1 MYNIDFDIK
10 KTKLCEVIADK
21 LEAMILSDST
31 KIEQKLPSE
40 QSLASSF
47 GVSRPIIR
55 EALALLKARGLI
67 TPKNGEGS
75 FISNPTVENLT
86 QTINR
91 MVHMQNINPLNI
103 FSVRITLE
111 IMSVRLASEIAV
123 KNDIETLTVIND
135 RMRECAGDIDKRTE
149 LDVFFHAQIA
159 EISGNPLLAIFVNSL
174 ATLLLPIIKKS
185 LLVPGASED
194 GILYHTKII
203 EILKTHDPDAAAD
216 IIRNHLTLSMRNYES
231 MEG

>member
-1 MYNIDFDIK
+1 MYDIDFDIK

-21 LEAMILSDST
+21 LEAMILSDSS
-31 KIEQKLPSE
+31 KVEQKLPSE
-40 QSLASSF
+40 QSLASGF

-55 EALALLKARGLI
+55 EALVLLKARGLI

-75 FISNPTVENLT
+75 FISNPTIENLT

-91 MVHMQNINPLNI
+91 MVHMQNISPLNI
-103 FSVRITLE
+103 FSIRITLE
-111 IMSVRLASEIAV
+111 RMAIRLAAEVVTKSDLDTLTGINNRMNENI
-123 KNDIETLTVIND
+123 NDIN
-135 RMRECAGDIDKRTE
+135 KRAE

-159 EISGNPLLAIFVNSL
+159 EMSGNALLAIFINSL

-185 LLVPGASED
+185 LLAPGASED
-194 GILYHTKII
+194 GIQFHTKII
-203 EILKTHDPDAAAD
+203 EVLGTHDSDNAAD